1 MKPEIGQIYEGKITS
16 ITNFGAF
23 VSLPDGPDG
32 MVHISEISDRFIKNI
47 SDVCQVGETVSV
59 KVISIADNGKIALSI
74 KQAKAPAPRK
84 DKEDKPF
91 DKDSKPPQRK
101 PVRKPQETKKTPPP
115 VFYPD
120 GVWEET
126 VSNNASFE
134 DMMSK
139 FKKSSQDRMSD
150 LKRGEGRGYSRR
162 GNGNGRK

>member
-23 VSLPDGPDG
+23 VSLPGGPDG
-32 MVHISEISDRFIKNI
+32 MVHISEISDRFVKNI
-47 SDVCQVGETVSV
+47 QDVCNVGDVVKV
-59 KVISIADNGKIALSI
+59 KVISIAENGKIALSI
-74 KQAKAPAPRK
+74 KKANPPAPQEK
-84 DKEDKPF
+84 DKDFKPQ
-91 DKDSKPPQRK
+91 PQRK
-101 PVRKPQETKKTPPP
+101 PPRKPQETKKTPPP

-126 VSNNASFE
+126 VSTDQNFE

-150 LKRGEGRGYSRR
+150 LKRGGEGRGYGRR

>member
-32 MVHISEISDRFIKNI
+32 MVHISEISDRFVKNI
-47 SDVCQVGETVSV
+47 QDVCNVGDIVKV

-74 KQAKAPAPRK
+74 KKAVDKPEAAK
-84 DKEDKPF
+84 DKEQSPRPPRKPMR
-91 DKDSKPPQRK
+91 KPPEQ
-101 PVRKPQETKKTPPP
+101 KKTAPPP

-126 VSNNASFE
+126 VSSDQNFE

-150 LKRGEGRGYSRR
+150 LKRGGEGRGYGRR

>member
-1 MKPEIGQIYEGKITS
+1 MKPEIGQIYEGKVTS

-32 MVHISEISDRFIKNI
+32 MVHISEVSDRFVKNI
-47 SDVCQVGETVSV
+47 QDVCNVGDIVKV

-74 KQAKAPAPRK
+74 KKAIEKPA
-84 DKEDKPF
+84 F
-91 DKDSKPPQRK
+91 DKDKDQKPQQPRK
-101 PVRKPQETKKTPPP
+101 PFKKPQEQKKSTPPP

-126 VSNNASFE
+126 VSSNPDFE

-150 LKRGEGRGYSRR
+150 LKRGESRGYSRR